1 MYCKELASEAGIS
14 AKAMTTRPEA
24 DQGWQEVFGVRLS
37 WRETKKK
44 ARRAAGTG
52 GGARGAGRTG
62 AGARGAGGARE
73 GVEGEVAQ
81 VSHVGFVARR
91 AAGVFPVPGRDREA
105 EGGGKT
111 EGMKFGIQ
119 KCGVISM
126 KRGKMVKCIGIK
138 LPDGEEMK
146 SVNEEGDKGCEG
158 DKCGDEVNVY
168 FVGGVGEMGSS
179 YGLFGPEEN
188 IWAEVVKNKVLKFT
202 MCDEEGKRLEHVKSV
217 KVVYV
222 KERRRKKYRGKAGGN
237 DEQKGKEGRGQNYT
251 FNNFYQK

>member
-1 MYCKELASEAGIS
+1 
-14 AKAMTTRPEA
+14 
-24 DQGWQEVFGVRLS
+24 
-37 WRETKKK
+37 
-44 ARRAAGTG
+44 
-52 GGARGAGRTG
+52 
-62 AGARGAGGARE
+62 
-73 GVEGEVAQ
+73 
-81 VSHVGFVARR
+81 
-91 AAGVFPVPGRDREA
+91 
-105 EGGGKT
+105 
-111 EGMKFGIQ
+111 
-119 KCGVISM
+119 
-126 KRGKMVKCIGIK
+126 MVKCIGIK

-202 MCDEEGKRLEHVKSV
+202 MCDEEGKSWNMSV